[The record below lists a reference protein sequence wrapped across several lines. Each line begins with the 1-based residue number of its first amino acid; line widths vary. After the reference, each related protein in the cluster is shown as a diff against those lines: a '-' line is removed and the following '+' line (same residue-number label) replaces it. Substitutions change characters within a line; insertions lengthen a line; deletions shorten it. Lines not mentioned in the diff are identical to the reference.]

1 MWTKNEGVFI
11 AKTFL
16 TRRKVLISAL
26 EEKLVKGIGGNN
38 FFLTRRKALISA
50 PEEKLAKEIGEKK
63 FSFYIVKDFRSKN
76 FNKTFWLNFTFQSFI
91 ISTMLVCE
99 NTDI

>member
-63 FSFYIVKDFRSKN
+63 FSFYIVRKIFTA
-76 FNKTFWLNFTFQSFI
+76 KTLIKLFGLILPFKAS
-91 ISTMLVCE
+91 L
-99 NTDI
+99 